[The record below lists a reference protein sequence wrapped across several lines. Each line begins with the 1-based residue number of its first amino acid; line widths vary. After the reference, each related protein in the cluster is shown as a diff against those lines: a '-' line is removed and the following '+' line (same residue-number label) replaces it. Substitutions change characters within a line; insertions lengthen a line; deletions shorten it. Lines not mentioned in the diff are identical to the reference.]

1 MIDERLGLVTPEGA
15 ELNLS
20 LAGPVPRTAAFLI
33 DLLIRGV
40 VYIIAG
46 IVMLFLG
53 SIGNGFML
61 ILMFLLEWFYPVF
74 FEIFRN
80 GQTPG
85 KKALGL
91 AVTHADGTP
100 VTVNG
105 SLLRNLLRSADIF
118 PGCYLAGYLAML
130 CNPRFQRLGDL
141 AADTVVIHVNKPA
154 LHDARVTV
162 PPLAPDWP
170 VSLADQQTLVA
181 FLERGQGLSQP
192 RRQELA
198 AIAYPELTPEQAE
211 LRALSHARFLLGG
224 DAP

>member
-40 VYIIAG
+40 VYVIAA

-53 SIGNGFML
+53 SIGNGVML

-74 FEIFRN
+74 FEVFRH

-91 AVTHADGTP
+91 PVTHADGTP

-105 SLLRNLLRSADIF
+105 SLLRNLLRSAYIF
-118 PGCYLAGYLAML
+118 LGCYLAGYLTMQ
-130 CNPRFQRLGDL
+130 CNRRLQLRGDL
-141 AADTVVIHVNKPA
+141 ATYHDVTQCNK
-154 LHDARVTV
+154 H
-162 PPLAPDWP
+162 
-170 VSLADQQTLVA
+170 
-181 FLERGQGLSQP
+181 
-192 RRQELA
+192 EL
-198 AIAYPELTPEQAE
+198 Q
-211 LRALSHARFLLGG
+211 SV
-224 DAP
+224 